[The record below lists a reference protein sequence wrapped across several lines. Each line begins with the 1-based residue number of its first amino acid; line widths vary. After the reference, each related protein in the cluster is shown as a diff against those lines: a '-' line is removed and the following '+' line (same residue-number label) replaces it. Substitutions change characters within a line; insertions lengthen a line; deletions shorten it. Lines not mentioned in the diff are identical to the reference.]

1 MNATKSLFIATTVLC
16 LTGFL
21 VTASPALAGKGV
33 ETRLFF
39 GASIAVEKQPCQD
52 KFLSVTDEAWN
63 WFVAKSIAKEY
74 EGFTVVEAIGHWK
87 GVQEKSR
94 VVVLV
99 GKKADEEKIDRIV
112 QFYLKTFC
120 QDEVLRVDKAM
131 NFFFPK

>member
-63 WFVAKSIAKEY
+63 WFVAKHIGKAY
-74 EGFTVVEAIGHWK
+74 DGFTVVEAIGHWK
-87 GVQEKSR
+87 GTQEKSR
-94 VVVLV
+94 VLILV
-99 GKKADEEKIDRIV
+99 AKEPDEEKITRIMLS
-112 QFYLKTFC
+112 YMKTFC
-120 QDEVLRVDKAM
+120 QDAVLRVDTDM
-131 NFFFPK
+131 NFFLD